1 MSYNSK
7 YTGQQVE
14 NLLDQVNNGTGGSTP
29 DLSGYATKEELNGKV
44 DKVEGKQLSTED
56 FTTLLKQ
63 KLEGLSNY
71 DDTDIQEAVS
81 KLRTDLDALV
91 SGDTTTAI
99 KTFNEIIAFLDG
111 ISDTEDLSGI
121 IASIE
126 QQIAAKQERLV
137 SGTNIKTING
147 ESVLG
152 EGNIEIKGG
161 GGAAYP
167 RVNLTVD
174 DTYYTLSP
182 NTFYVWDAVGDP
194 LEISLGDEIEGVMN
208 EYVFQFT
215 AGVGVVS
222 LILPDTIRWV
232 EDGIYA
238 IVPGCTYRVSIINGF
253 AKMTKAFPYEDDSV
267 LPMSLIYVLEDTPP
281 SENPKAA
288 LLYSELMR
296 AKGDDG
302 VVLLE
307 EGMLYLIFV
316 GVNEVDESN
325 SITSVKWG
333 TWQEDL
339 RLETDRTVTGFL
351 LARFGNAL
359 ILGEDGT
366 IYWLDVSAEQV

>member
-14 NLLDQVNNGTGGSTP
+14 DLLDQVNNGMGGSTP

-56 FTTLLKQ
+56 FTTLLRQ

-81 KLRTDLDALV
+81 KLRTDLDTLV

-99 KTFNEIIAFLDG
+99 KTFNEVIAFLDG

-161 GGAAYP
+161 GGVAYP

-182 NTFYVWDAVGDP
+182 NTFYVWDIVSEP

-253 AKMTKAFPYEDDSV
+253 AKMTKAFPYEDSSV
-267 LPMSLIYVLEDTPP
+267 LPMSLILRPAEDTPP

-288 LLYSELMR
+288 LLYSELML
-296 AKGDDG
+296 AKDKDD

-307 EGMLYLIFV
+307 EEMLYFV
-316 GVNEVDESN
+316 FNESNEVDRRDYIKE
-325 SITSVKWG
+325 VKWG
-333 TWQEDL
+333 TWTEHGL
-339 RLETDRTVTGFL
+339 TERTETGFL
-351 LARFGNAL
+351 LMAIGFAY

-366 IYWLDVSAEQV
+366 IYSLDISAVLE